1 MRHCTAKGRGQFPDR
16 LVGGIWIVKVTERFV
31 LADRGF
37 PGRVPDLKA
46 VGVARLL
53 SSRSRCLVAAASGAL
68 ALVAASSGS
77 FAETLESALSRAY
90 VGNPTLGA
98 QRASVRAT
106 DENIPRALSGYRP
119 TVTAVGSVGES
130 YATGQTQTPLG
141 SGYVNFRRGLT
152 PRSVGLQASQ
162 NLFNGFR
169 TTNTTRQAETQVL
182 GARETLRNTEMST
195 LFNGAQSYM
204 NVLRDTAI
212 LDLQRNNVE
221 VLEEQLRQ
229 TRDRFNVGEVT
240 RTDVAQAESRLA
252 ASRSQ
257 VSLAEAN
264 LQASIATF
272 RQVIG
277 VEPRQ
282 LAPGRP
288 VDWLV
293 PPTLAGAVQIGL
305 EEHPAVI
312 SALHA
317 VDAAELQVKI
327 TEGELAPTVNLV
339 GSVSQAYATSYTG
352 DQALSASIA
361 AQISVPLYE
370 GGEVY
375 ARVRQAKETAGQRRI
390 EAEATRDQVRAA
402 VISSWGSLESA
413 KANVQAA
420 QAQVTAAEVALTGV
434 REEARVG
441 QRTTLDV
448 LNQQQELLNARVN
461 LITAQRDR
469 VVASYSVVQSIGRLT
484 AASLVLNVTRYDPV
498 THFDQVRDLPWG
510 LRTPDGR

>member
-1 MRHCTAKGRGQFPDR
+1 LLAAIVAPVAWSAARG
-16 LVGGIWIVKVTERFV
+16 
-31 LADRGF
+31 
-37 PGRVPDLKA
+37 
-46 VGVARLL
+46 
-53 SSRSRCLVAAASGAL
+53 
-68 ALVAASSGS
+68 
-77 FAETLESALSRAY
+77 ETLDSALSRAY
-90 VGNPTLGA
+90 GANPTLDA
-98 QRASVRAT
+98 QRAAVRAT
-106 DENIPRALSGYRP
+106 DENVPRALSGYRP
-119 TVTAVGSVGES
+119 SVVATASAGASYLTGVT
-130 YATGQTQTPLG
+130 T
-141 SGYVNFRRGLT
+141 SGGVNQNFRRGLT
-152 PRSVGLQASQ
+152 PASAGIQVQQ

-169 TTNTTRQAETQVL
+169 TANSTRQAESQVF
-182 GARETLRNTEMST
+182 GARETLRNTEQTT
-195 LFNGAQSYM
+195 LFGSAQAYM

-252 ASRSQ
+252 QARSQ
-257 VSLAEAN
+257 VSIAEAS
-264 LQASIATF
+264 LQNSIAVY
-272 RQVIG
+272 RQIVG

-288 VDWLV
+288 IDRLV
-293 PPTLAGAVQIGL
+293 PRSLVSAVQIGL
-305 EEHPAVI
+305 DEHPAIV

-317 VDAAELQVKI
+317 VDVAELQVKI
-327 TEGELAPTVNLV
+327 AEGELAPTVNLV
-339 GSVSQAYATSYTG
+339 GTVSQGYSTTFPA
-352 DQALSASIA
+352 DQTTSASIVG
-361 AQISVPLYE
+361 QLSVPIYQ

-375 ARVRQAKETAGQRRI
+375 ARVRQNKEIAGQRRI

-402 VISSWGSLESA
+402 VISSWGQLESS
-413 KANVQAA
+413 KANVKAA
-420 QAQVTAAEVALTGV
+420 QAQVAAAEVALAGV

-469 VVASYSVVQSIGRLT
+469 VVASYAVVQSIGRLSVR
-484 AASLVLNVTRYDPV
+484 SLGLNIALYSAKE
-498 THFDQVRDLPWG
+498 HFDQVKDLPWG

>member
-1 MRHCTAKGRGQFPDR
+1 MRQASRR
-16 LVGGIWIVKVTERFV
+16 LPCALLT
-31 LADRGF
+31 L
-37 PGRVPDLKA
+37 LSL
-46 VGVARLL
+46 GVAGG
-53 SSRSRCLVAAASGAL
+53 SAAA
-68 ALVAASSGS
+68 
-77 FAETLESALSRAY
+77 ETIESALARAY
-90 VGNPTLGA
+90 TGNPTLDA

-106 DENIPRALSGYRP
+106 DENVPRALSAYRP
-119 TVTAVGSVGES
+119 TIA
-130 YATGQTQTPLG
+130 ATGNVGINYIAGDTG
-141 SGYVNFRRGLT
+141 STTGVSAATNSFRSTLV
-152 PRSVGLQASQ
+152 PRSVALQVNQ
-162 NLFNGFR
+162 TLFNGFR
-169 TTNTTRQAETQVL
+169 TENSTRQAESQVF
-182 GARETLRNTEMST
+182 GSRESLRNVEQNT
-195 LFNGAQSYM
+195 LFNAAQSYM

-252 ASRSQ
+252 AARSQ
-257 VSLAEAN
+257 VSGAESN
-264 LQASIATF
+264 LQASIATY
-272 RQVIG
+272 RQVVG

-288 VDWLV
+288 VDRLV
-293 PPTLAGAVQIGL
+293 PRALAAAVQIGL
-305 EEHPAVI
+305 EEHPAII

-327 TEGELAPTVNLV
+327 TEGELAPTVGLV
-339 GSVSQAYATSYTG
+339 GSVGQNYDS
-352 DQALSASIA
+352 
-361 AQISVPLYE
+361 QISLQQNFSVSLLGQITVPIYN

-402 VISSWGSLESA
+402 VISSWGSLEAA

-420 QAQVTAAEVALTGV
+420 QAQVAASEVALTGV

-484 AASLVLNVTRYDPV
+484 SKTLGLAVAQYSAKQ
-498 THFDQVRDLPWG
+498 HFDQVKDLLG
-510 LRTPDGR
+510 GVRTPDGR